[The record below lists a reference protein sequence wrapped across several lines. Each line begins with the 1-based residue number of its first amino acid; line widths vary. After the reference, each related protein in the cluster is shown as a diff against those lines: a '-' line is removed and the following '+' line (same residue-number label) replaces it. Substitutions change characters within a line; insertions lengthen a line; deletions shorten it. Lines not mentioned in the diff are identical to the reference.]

1 MIDASMTNTLIP
13 FAGSGLA
20 GYAMGF
26 ALRKIIKWL
35 MIIFGVLA
43 GSFFLGIEMLQKYG
57 YVGEIKWDKLGND
70 ISKSLTQSWAA
81 NIDLNNLQVFHHLGI
96 PLGGLATGM
105 LVGFVRT
112 R

>member
-1 MIDASMTNTLIP
+1 MIDASMTNTLIL

-43 GSFFLGIEMLQKYG
+43 
-57 YVGEIKWDKLGND
+57 
-70 ISKSLTQSWAA
+70 A
-81 NIDLNNLQVFHHLGI
+81 
-96 PLGGLATGM
+96 
-105 LVGFVRT
+105 
-112 R
+112 

>member
-20 GYAMGF
+20 GYAIGF

-43 GSFFLGIEMLQKYG
+43 GSFLLGVEMLQKMDML
-57 YVGEIKWDKLGND
+57 EKLN
-70 ISKSLTQSWAA
+70 
-81 NIDLNNLQVFHHLGI
+81 GI
-96 PLGGLATGM
+96 N
-105 LVGFVRT
+105 
-112 R
+112 

>member
-1 MIDASMTNTLIP
+1 MIDSSMTNTLIP
-13 FAGSGLA
+13 FAGSGFV

-26 ALRKIIKWL
+26 ALRKIMKWL

-43 GSFFLGIEMLQKYG
+43 GSFFLLIEMLQKYG
-57 YVGEIKWDKLGND
+57 YVGDIKWDKLGND
-70 ISKSLTQSWAA
+70 ISNSLTQSWAA
-81 NIDLNNLQVFHHLGI
+81 
-96 PLGGLATGM
+96 GM

>member
-1 MIDASMTNTLIP
+1 MTNTLIP
-13 FAGSGLA
+13 FVGSGFV

-43 GSFFLGIEMLQKYG
+43 GSFFLGVEMLQKYG
-57 YVGEIKWDKLGND
+57 YVREIKWDKLGND
-70 ISKSLTQSWAA
+70 ISNSLTQSWAA
-81 NIDLNNLQVFHHLGI
+81 NIDLNNLQVLHHLGI